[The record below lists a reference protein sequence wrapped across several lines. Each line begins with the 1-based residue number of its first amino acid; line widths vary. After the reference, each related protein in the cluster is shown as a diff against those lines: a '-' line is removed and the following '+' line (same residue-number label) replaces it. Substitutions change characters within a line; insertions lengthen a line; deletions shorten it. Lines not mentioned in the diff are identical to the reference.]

1 MNHIKIMGTENK
13 ILKYLKKRKIASGKE
28 ICRFFGFSR
37 QNLNKLVRKLIW
49 RGAVV
54 KEGKTKGALYR
65 AVEKLKTFHQGED
78 AGYLKK
84 Q

>member
-1 MNHIKIMGTENK
+1 MGTENN
-13 ILKYLKKRKIASGKE
+13 ILKYLKKRKIASGRE
-28 ICRFFGFSR
+28 ICSFFGFSR

-65 AVEKLKTFHQGED
+65 VVEELNTFQHYED
-78 AGYLKK
+78 AGRPNK
-84 Q
+84 

>member
-1 MNHIKIMGTENK
+1 MGTENN
-13 ILKYLKKRKIASGKE
+13 ILKYLKKKKIASGRE
-28 ICRFFGFSR
+28 ICKFFGFSR

-65 AVEKLKTFHQGED
+65 VADRLKSLHYED
-78 AGYLKK
+78 AGYPKK
-84 Q
+84 